1 MRIMKNLI
9 AFAGYARCGKDTA
22 CDALVPHGYKRVAFG
37 DLIKEQVDGLCRNE
51 LGFSAFTQDDI
62 QKKQIRP
69 LLEQWGEVNY
79 DNITDEFFE
88 NLPEKA
94 VNGRIVRLREAYK
107 WKERGGHIVM
117 IVRPEVAPATEWEA
131 ARLAELQEAGVIDM
145 VIINSDLNE
154 FKEEVVEYAR
164 Q

>member
-1 MRIMKNLI
+1 MKNLI

-37 DLIKEQVDGLCRNE
+37 DLIKRQVDQLCQNH
-51 LGFSAFTQDDI
+51 LGFSSFTQDDHE
-62 QKKQIRP
+62 KKQIRP
-69 LLEQWGEVNY
+69 LLELWGDVNY
-79 DNITDEFFE
+79 DAITDEFFE
-88 NLPEKA
+88 TLPEKA

-131 ARLAELQEAGVIDM
+131 ARLAELQNAGVIDM
-145 VIINSDLNE
+145 TILNTDLNE

>member
-1 MRIMKNLI
+1 MKNLI

-37 DLIKEQVDGLCRNE
+37 DIIKRIIDPLCIKHA
-51 LGFSAFTQDDI
+51 GFSAFTQDDE
-62 QKKQIRP
+62 QKKLIRGM
-69 LLEQWGEVNY
+69 LEQTGEAFY
-79 DNITDEFFE
+79 DAITDEFFE
-88 NLPEKA
+88 TIPEKA

-145 VIINSDLNE
+145 TILNTDLNE